1 MSHYENRDYEPNPNE
16 IREGLSDS
24 GLWRDVEKRTY
35 THWNHDEFDNVQL
48 FNRIAELDTRF
59 HDSTYC
65 NDELPSL
72 AFYRQDW
79 TIALQVYVPY
89 TIEYAR
95 DVYGSLIEHYSD
107 QVSISRFDSEQ
118 KEVSLVSESYL
129 NTDEAL
135 DLVLS
140 EIAKLDE
147 EF

>member
-1 MSHYENRDYEPNPNE
+1 MWTDP
-16 IREGLSDS
+16 
-24 GLWRDVEKRTY
+24 EKRTY

-48 FNRIAELDTRF
+48 FNRIGQLDTRF

-72 AFYRQDW
+72 AFYRNDW
-79 TIALQVYVPY
+79 SIALQVFIPY
-89 TIEYAR
+89 TISYAR
-95 DVYGSLIEHYSD
+95 DVFGAELEHYID
-107 QVSISRFDSEQ
+107 EVSISRFDSEQ
-118 KEVSLVSESYL
+118 REVSLVSESYL
-129 NTDEAL
+129 NTDKVL